1 MRNIDFFYDRTIVE
15 AFERAQEFCDREG
28 IKKIETLF
36 VVRELLKDGESKLYE
51 YFQET
56 MPCGDEFIEKTLDV
70 CINDLVDD
78 IKKKQ
83 DEGSNSQ
90 DEA

>member
-1 MRNIDFFYDRTIVE
+1 MRTHKNYNMRRLETMRNIDFFYDRTIVE
-15 AFERAQEFCDREG
+15 AFERAQEFCDREE

-56 MPCGDEFIEKTLDV
+56 MP
-70 CINDLVDD
+70 
-78 IKKKQ
+78 
-83 DEGSNSQ
+83 
-90 DEA
+90 